1 MEYSKYNHICKISGE
16 DKYLLYNFMTG
27 AMLELDAGGHERF
40 LNSKLLSEDERI
52 ILSENG
58 FIVDFDELA
67 YLRLGNKLICADEEL
82 LSILIAP
89 TMACNFDC
97 PYCFEHHGSGSG
109 LMGKEIQDAIIQFV
123 EASVKERHHK
133 HLFVYWFGGE
143 PLLGI
148 EIIESMSCRLIAL
161 AEKYEIAYTS
171 AMATNG
177 YLLTHDVVEILER
190 CKLNRLQ
197 ITLDGMKETN
207 DKTRILR
214 NGGGSFDTIVDNLR
228 KLHTSIAIHIRTN
241 LNRDN
246 EEEFGQLKSLIREL
260 REQTGV
266 DISIYGAHMSVYE
279 FNNKDVSEI
288 ELTPPQ
294 YTEVLKKHN
303 MIGTARRY
311 STRFA
316 FCDAAKVFSYCFD
329 ELGFMYKCWNDIG
342 NRQYA
347 YDNVLNVNS
356 SGQLKLISQNALD
369 YLANSFPEDE
379 ECLACKLLP
388 TCMGGCIKKRI
399 IEQKKECSPVKY
411 DMDDYVYKRYL
422 ESQGGEIDET
432 GN

>member
-1 MEYSKYNHICKISGE
+1 MEHSKYNHIFKLPNE
-16 DKYLLYNFMTG
+16 EKYLLYNFMTG
-27 AMLELDAGGHERF
+27 AMLELDADGYKRF
-40 LNSKLLSEDERI
+40 AEPELLSEAERTM
-52 ILSENG
+52 LVDNG

-82 LSILIAP
+82 LSVLIAP

-97 PYCFEHHGSGSG
+97 PYCFEHHGSGMMSE
-109 LMGKEIQDAIIQFV
+109 EIQDEIIRFV
-123 EASVKERHHK
+123 ETSIKEHHHK

-148 EIIESMSCRLIAL
+148 EIIESMSRRLIAL
-161 AEKYEIAYTS
+161 AEKYDIAYSS

-177 YLLTHDVVEILER
+177 YLLTPDVVKILER

-197 ITLDGMKETN
+197 ITLDGMRETN

-214 NGGGSFDTIVDNLR
+214 NGEGSFDTIIGNLR
-228 KLHTSIAIHIRTN
+228 KLHTNIAVHIRTN

-246 EEEFGQLKSLIREL
+246 EVEFGQLKSLIREI
-260 REQTGV
+260 REQTGA

-279 FNNKDVSEI
+279 FNNKDVSEL
-288 ELTPPQ
+288 ELTAPQ

-311 STRFA
+311 HTRFA

-342 NRQYA
+342 NRRYA
-347 YDNVLNVNS
+347 YDHVRNVNR
-356 SGQLKLISQNALD
+356 SGQLRLISQNALD

-379 ECLACKLLP
+379 ECLTCKLLP
-388 TCMGGCIKKRI
+388 ACMGGCIKKRI
-399 IEQKKECSPVKY
+399 VEHKKECSPVRY
-411 DMDDYVYKRYL
+411 DIDDYVYKRYL